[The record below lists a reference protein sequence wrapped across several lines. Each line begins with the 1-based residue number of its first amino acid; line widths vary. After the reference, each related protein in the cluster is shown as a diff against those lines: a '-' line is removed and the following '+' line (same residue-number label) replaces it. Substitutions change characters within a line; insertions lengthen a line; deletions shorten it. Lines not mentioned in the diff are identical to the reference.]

1 MSHPELPPL
10 IGEDDNFLQ
19 AVERASAAA
28 PLDRPVLIIGERGT
42 GKELIAARIHYL
54 SQRWSDPYVAIN
66 CAALSDDLLETELFG
81 HVPGAFT
88 GASKPRKG
96 RFEHAEGGT
105 LFLDELASMRM
116 RLQEKLLR
124 VIEYGQFERVGSST
138 TQQVDVRLIAAAN
151 VDLPA
156 AAARGDFRADLLD
169 RLSFEVITLPP
180 LRARPI
186 DIGLLA
192 QHFAESMSGELGRSH
207 FAGFS
212 MAALESLRAYHW
224 PGNVRELR
232 NVVERA
238 VYRLPD
244 PDQAVE
250 QITID
255 PFESPWRPAAQL
267 HTAPANSNESKPQ
280 TAQAGP
286 GKDARLPDDFLAWSA
301 QQESRV
307 LRQALQAHG
316 YNQRKTADRLGLS
329 YDQLRHL
336 LKKYAIRRPDA
347 AV

>member
-1 MSHPELPPL
+1 MSSPELPPL
-10 IGEDDNFLQ
+10 IGEDDHFLQ

-88 GASKPRKG
+88 GATKARKG
-96 RFEHAEGGT
+96 RFEQAEGGT
-105 LFLDELASMRM
+105 LFLDELASMRI

-124 VIEYGQFERVGSST
+124 IIEYGQFERVGSST
-138 TQQVDVRLIAAAN
+138 TLEVDVRLIAAAN

-180 LRARPI
+180 LRVRPI

-192 QHFAESMSGELGRSH
+192 QHFAESMSAELGRPH

-212 MAALESLRAYHW
+212 MAALHTLRSYPW

-232 NVVERA
+232 NVIERA
-238 VYRLPD
+238 VYRLAD
-244 PDQAVE
+244 PDDAIE
-250 QITID
+250 EITID
-255 PFESPWRPAAQL
+255 PFDSPWRPAANL
-267 HTAPANSNESKPQ
+267 HDPATTETARPQ
-280 TAQAGP
+280 DLRPVATSEP
-286 GKDARLPDDFLAWSA
+286 ELPEDFFAWSA
-301 QQESRV
+301 KQESTV
-307 LRQALQAHG
+307 LRSALKAHG

-336 LKKYAIRRPDA
+336 MKKYAIRRPDT